1 MRAVASLR
9 PDPLWKVR
17 DRLNRRARNGEVV
30 DRFCKV
36 VALFAAAYF
45 GAELLRVVLP

>member
-9 PDPLWKVR
+9 PDPLQRVR
-17 DRLNRRARNGEVV
+17 DRLNRHARNEEIV

-36 VALFAAAYF
+36 VALFAVAYF